1 MYNHF
6 IIQIFMKKL
15 QKFALLG
22 VVALAGMVSF
32 TSCSSEDDAYVGPD
46 GQRLGVKTEFA
57 ISFANGPSA
66 TTRMTSDNTQAE
78 NNLKLGVGTVTLIP
92 YEAPFTGTQNAVGG
106 PITLTTPTGDWD
118 YATENAHHYL
128 YTNVD
133 VPLGTSNFLAYVA
146 SGKEVNQTDAKTYGN
161 LVFSGG
167 TNTAAAI
174 KDPATLSVG
183 LKVREE
189 TDKTSE
195 AAILAYLNAV
205 ADAMETAGWN
215 VNTSNFYDTFT
226 QYTSL
231 KAASGEK
238 VKIVM
243 EDLAGA
249 LANNNAATSV
259 LEAINGDKKI
269 NATAEAYPTILPQG
283 AIAVEYKDGAFVA
296 ANENDDQVG
305 LNVQSRAKY
314 VYPAALFYWKNTPI
328 KTSTESRADD
338 YGAKAWSTILNTYET
353 DNGVVNSNT
362 ASIALKNDLQY
373 AVARLAASVKL
384 SATTI
389 TTKEHVI
396 TYDTDG
402 TTIVSEE
409 DVELGTYDLSTNGF
423 QLTGIVIGGQNSVDW
438 QFLPTGSE
446 GWAIYDSEMNGTIDI
461 KTTTESVYNH
471 TLVLETVKDTPVR
484 VALQLKN
491 NSGKDIKISGR
502 RIIAAGSTFYLVG
515 ELIPTTTT
523 GENAKTSNV
532 KEGTTAPEGKVFK
545 QDYVTTAIFTIT
557 PEGLNNATDVIP
569 DLNKETMELGLSI
582 NLKWEAAATY
592 NVQL

>member
-1 MYNHF
+1 
-6 IIQIFMKKL
+6 MKKL

-22 VVALAGMVSF
+22 VLALAGTVSF

-57 ISFANGPSA
+57 ISFANGSSA

-92 YEAPFTGTQNAVGG
+92 YEAPFTGKATEEALGG

-128 YTNVD
+128 YKNVD

-167 TNTAAAI
+167 TNTATAI

-189 TDKTSE
+189 TDATSE

-205 ADAMETAGWN
+205 ADAMVAAGWN

-238 VKIVM
+238 VTLLM

-249 LANNNAATSV
+249 LANNNAATTV
-259 LEAINGDKKI
+259 LAAINGDKKI
-269 NATAEAYPTILPQG
+269 SGAALTYPTILPQG
-283 AIAVEYKDGAFVA
+283 AIAVEYKDGAFVS

-373 AVARLAASVKL
+373 AVARLAASVQL

-389 TTKEHVI
+389 TTKE
-396 TYDTDG
+396 
-402 TTIVSEE
+402 TINTLNAQGEVVSSEV
-409 DVELGTYDLSTNGF
+409 VELGTYDLSTNGF
-423 QLTGIVIGGQNSVDW
+423 ELTGIVIGGQNSVNW
-438 QFLPTGSE
+438 QFQPAGSE

-461 KTTTESVYNH
+461 NKTTESTYNH
-471 TLVLETVKDTPVR
+471 TLVLETVEDTPVR

-515 ELIPTTTT
+515 ELIPTTV
-523 GENAKTSNV
+523 GEKTSNV
-532 KEGTTAPEGKVFK
+532 ESGTTAPDGKVFK
-545 QDYVTTAIFTIT
+545 QDYVTKAIFTIT